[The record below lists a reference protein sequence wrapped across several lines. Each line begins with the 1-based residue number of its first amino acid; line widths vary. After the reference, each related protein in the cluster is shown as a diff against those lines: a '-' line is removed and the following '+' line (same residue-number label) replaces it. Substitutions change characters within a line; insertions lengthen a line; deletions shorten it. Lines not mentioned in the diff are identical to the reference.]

1 ASIITI
7 VQQEKLFTGG
17 PTQVHKMLHSSIM
30 SEMRRLPSNWPQN
43 ASALS
48 TKLNRMKDQLEKHGV
63 EVISGGTR
71 GTNGRK
77 LTLRAIEKAQNFEDI
92 TPHEPSFSEPL
103 TYPESAQLEVNRFVE
118 ELPELDPA
126 DMDDDFDPLNESEM
140 DQLMEEHDRI
150 TSKFDSAPKWHEMT
164 QAESD
169 AATSAFLG

>member
-1 ASIITI
+1 
-7 VQQEKLFTGG
+7 
-17 PTQVHKMLHSSIM
+17 MLHSAIM

-48 TKLNRMKDQLEKHGV
+48 TKLNRMKEQLEKHGV

-77 LTLRAIEKAQNFEDI
+77 LTLRAIEKAQNVEDI
-92 TPHEPSFSEPL
+92 TAHEPSFPEPL
-103 TYPESAQLEVNRFVE
+103 TYPESDPLEVNRSVE

-140 DQLMEEHDRI
+140 DQLMEEHYRI
-150 TSKFDSAPKWHEMT
+150 ASKFDSAPKWHEMT